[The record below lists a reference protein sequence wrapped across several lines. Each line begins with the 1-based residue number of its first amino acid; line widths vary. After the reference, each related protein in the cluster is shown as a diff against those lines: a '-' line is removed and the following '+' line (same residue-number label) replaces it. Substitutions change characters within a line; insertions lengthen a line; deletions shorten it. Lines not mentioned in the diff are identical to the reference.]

1 MSFQI
6 ALGPRERKS
15 PFFDSTVADGVT
27 HFTIYNHMF
36 MPTSYGD
43 PDAEYRRLLEKV
55 AMWDVAVQRQVQ
67 ISGDDAE
74 RLVRYL
80 TPRDLK
86 DCPVGR
92 GMYVPLC
99 DHYGRL
105 INDPILLRLARDKF
119 WLSIADSDVLLW
131 VRAVA
136 AEGGFDVSVE
146 EPDVSPLAIQGPN
159 AEAVAVDLLGE
170 WVRELKYFQFR
181 ETTLDNIPLIA
192 GRSGWSK
199 QGGFEIYLR
208 DGSKGTELWDRV
220 KEIGAPYEI
229 GPGAPNQIE
238 RLESGLLSYGADN
251 LPDSDPFEVGLERMI
266 SLDRTDDFI
275 GKTALHCKAQQGL
288 KRKLV
293 GIVINGEPLVPN
305 EHPWPTNVDGKPA
318 GSVRA
323 ACYSPRREENIG
335 IALLAVQYSGLGMEL
350 EIESDGGLKSG
361 KIVPLPLVPPGTP
374 IPKGGQRIL

>member
-1 MSFQI
+1 MPFQI

-27 HFTIYNHMF
+27 HFTIYNHMY
-36 MPTSYGD
+36 MPVSYGD

-55 AMWDVAVQRQVQ
+55 AMWDVAVERQVQ
-67 ISGDDAE
+67 ISGVDAE

-99 DHYGRL
+99 DHDGRL
-105 INDPILLRLARDKF
+105 INDPVLLRLTKDKF
-119 WLSIADSDVLLW
+119 WLSIANSDVLLW

-136 AEGGFDVSVE
+136 AEGNFDVSVI

-170 WVRELKYFQFR
+170 WVRELKYFHFR
-181 ETTLDNIPLIA
+181 ETMLDNIPLIA

-199 QGGFEIYLR
+199 QGGFEFYLR
-208 DGSKGTELWDRV
+208 DGSKGAELWDRV

-229 GPGAPNQIE
+229 GPGAPNPIE
-238 RLESGLLSYGADN
+238 RLESGLLSYRVDT
-251 LPDSDPFEVGLERMI
+251 LPDSDPFEVGLNKMI
-266 SLDRTDDFI
+266 SLDRTDKFI
-275 GKTALHCKAQQGL
+275 GKTALRRKAEQGSS
-288 KRKLV
+288 RKLV

-305 EHPWPTNVDGKPA
+305 EHPWPTNVDGKPV

-323 ACYSPRREENIG
+323 ACFSPRRRENIG
-335 IALLAVQYSGLGMEL
+335 IALLSVQYSGLGIKL
-350 EIESDGGLKSG
+350 EIESDSGLKFG
-361 KIVPLPLVPPGTP
+361 EIVPLPLVPPGTP
-374 IPKGGQRIL
+374 IPNDG

>member
-1 MSFQI
+1 MPFQI

-15 PFFDSTVADGVT
+15 PFFDCTVADGVT
-27 HFTIYNHMF
+27 HFTIYNHMV
-36 MPTSYGD
+36 MPVSYGD

-55 AMWDVAVQRQVQ
+55 AMWDVAVERQVQ
-67 ISGDDAE
+67 ISGVDAE

-99 DHYGRL
+99 DHDGRL
-105 INDPILLRLARDKF
+105 INDPVILRLAEDKF
-119 WLSIADSDVLLW
+119 WLSIANSDVLLW

-136 AEGGFDVSVE
+136 AEGNFDVSVI

-170 WVRELKYFQFR
+170 WVRELKYFHFR
-181 ETTLDNIPLIA
+181 ETMLDNIPLIA

-199 QGGFEIYLR
+199 QGGFEFYLR
-208 DGSKGTELWDRV
+208 DGSKGAELWDRV

-229 GPGAPNQIE
+229 GPGAPNPIE
-238 RLESGLLSYGADN
+238 RLESGLLSYGVDT
-251 LPDSDPFEVGLERMI
+251 LPDSDPFEVGLNKMI
-266 SLDRTDDFI
+266 SLDRTDKFI
-275 GKTALHCKAQQGL
+275 GKTALRRKAEQGL
-288 KRKLV
+288 TRKLV

-305 EHPWPTNVDGKPA
+305 EHPWPTNVDGKPV

-323 ACYSPRREENIG
+323 ACYSPRRRENIG
-335 IALLAVQYSGLGMEL
+335 IALLSVLYSGLGIKL
-350 EIESDGGLKSG
+350 QIESDSGLKFG
-361 KIVPLPLVPPGTP
+361 EIVPLPLVPPGTP
-374 IPKGGQRIL
+374 IPNDG

>member
-6 ALGPRERKS
+6 ALGPGERKS

-27 HFTIYNHMF
+27 HFTIYNHMY
-36 MPTSYGD
+36 MPVSYGD

-55 AMWDVAVQRQVQ
+55 AMWDVAVERQVQ
-67 ISGDDAE
+67 ISGVDAE

-99 DHYGRL
+99 DHDGRL
-105 INDPILLRLARDKF
+105 INDPVILRLAEDKF
-119 WLSIADSDVLLW
+119 WLSIANSDVLLW

-136 AEGGFDVSVE
+136 AEGHFDVSVI

-170 WVRELKYFQFR
+170 WVRELKYFHFR
-181 ETTLDNIPLIA
+181 ETMLDNIPLIA

-199 QGGFEIYLR
+199 QGGFEFYLR
-208 DGSKGTELWDRV
+208 DGSKGAELWDRV

-229 GPGAPNQIE
+229 GPGAPNPIE
-238 RLESGLLSYGADN
+238 RLESGLLSYRVDT
-251 LPDSDPFEVGLERMI
+251 LPDSDPFEVGLNKMI
-266 SLDRTDDFI
+266 SLDRTDKFI
-275 GKTALHCKAQQGL
+275 GKTALRRKAEQGSS
-288 KRKLV
+288 RKLV

-305 EHPWPTNVDGKPA
+305 EHPWPTNVDGKPV

-323 ACYSPRREENIG
+323 ACYSPRRRENIG
-335 IALLAVQYSGLGMEL
+335 IALLSVQYSGLGIKL
-350 EIESDGGLKSG
+350 QIESDSGLKFG
-361 KIVPLPLVPPGTP
+361 EIVPLPLVPPGTP
-374 IPKGGQRIL
+374 IPNDG

>member
-1 MSFQI
+1 MPFQI

-15 PFFDSTVADGVT
+15 PFFDSTVADGAT

-36 MPTSYGD
+36 MPVSYGD

-55 AMWDVAVQRQVQ
+55 AMWDVAVERQVQ
-67 ISGDDAE
+67 ISGVDAE

-99 DHYGRL
+99 DHDGRL
-105 INDPILLRLARDKF
+105 INDPVLLRLAEDKF
-119 WLSIADSDVLLW
+119 WLSIANSDVLLW

-136 AEGGFDVSVE
+136 AEGNFDVSVI

-170 WVRELKYFQFR
+170 WVRELKYFHFR
-181 ETTLDNIPLIA
+181 ETMLDNIPLIA

-199 QGGFEIYLR
+199 QGGFEFYLR
-208 DGSKGTELWDRV
+208 DGSKGAELWDRV

-229 GPGAPNQIE
+229 GPGAPNPIE
-238 RLESGLLSYGADN
+238 RLESGLLSYRVDT
-251 LPDSDPFEVGLERMI
+251 LPDSDPFEVGLNKMI
-266 SLDRTDDFI
+266 SLDRTDKFI
-275 GKTALHCKAQQGL
+275 GKTALRRKAEQGSS
-288 KRKLV
+288 RKLV

-305 EHPWPTNVDGKPA
+305 EHPWPTNVDGKPV

-323 ACYSPRREENIG
+323 ACYSPRRRENIG
-335 IALLAVQYSGLGMEL
+335 IALLSVLYSGLGIKL
-350 EIESDGGLKSG
+350 QIESDSGLKFG
-361 KIVPLPLVPPGTP
+361 EIVPLPLVPPGTP
-374 IPKGGQRIL
+374 IPNDG

>member
-1 MSFQI
+1 MPFQI

-27 HFTIYNHMF
+27 HFTIYNHMY
-36 MPTSYGD
+36 MPVSYGD

-55 AMWDVAVQRQVQ
+55 AMWDVAVERQVQ
-67 ISGDDAE
+67 ISGVDAE

-99 DHYGRL
+99 DHDGRL
-105 INDPILLRLARDKF
+105 INDPVLLRLTKDKF
-119 WLSIADSDVLLW
+119 WLSIANSDVLLW

-136 AEGGFDVSVE
+136 AEGNFDVSVI

-159 AEAVAVDLLGE
+159 AEAVVVDLLGE
-170 WVRELKYFQFR
+170 WVRELKYFHFR
-181 ETTLDNIPLIA
+181 ETMLDNIPLIA

-199 QGGFEIYLR
+199 QGGFEFYLR
-208 DGSKGTELWDRV
+208 DGSKGAELWDRV
-220 KEIGAPYEI
+220 KEIGAPYGI
-229 GPGAPNQIE
+229 GPGAPNPIE
-238 RLESGLLSYGADN
+238 RLESGLLSYRVDT
-251 LPDSDPFEVGLERMI
+251 LPDSDPFEVGLNKMI
-266 SLDRTDDFI
+266 SLDRTDKFI
-275 GKTALHCKAQQGL
+275 GKTALRRKAEQGL
-288 KRKLV
+288 TRKLV

-305 EHPWPTNVDGKPA
+305 EHPWPTNVDGKPV

-323 ACYSPRREENIG
+323 ACYSPRRRENIG
-335 IALLAVQYSGLGMEL
+335 IALLSVLYSGLGIKL
-350 EIESDGGLKSG
+350 QIESDSGLKFG
-361 KIVPLPLVPPGTP
+361 EIVPLPLVPPGTP
-374 IPKGGQRIL
+374 IPNDG

>member
-1 MSFQI
+1 MPFQI

-27 HFTIYNHMF
+27 HFTIYNHMY
-36 MPTSYGD
+36 MPVSYGD

-55 AMWDVAVQRQVQ
+55 AMWDVAVERQVQ
-67 ISGDDAE
+67 ISGVDAE

-99 DHYGRL
+99 DHDGRL
-105 INDPILLRLARDKF
+105 INDPVILRLAEDKF
-119 WLSIADSDVLLW
+119 WLSIANSDVLLW

-136 AEGGFDVSVE
+136 AEGNFDVSAI

-170 WVRELKYFQFR
+170 WVRELKYFHFR
-181 ETTLDNIPLIA
+181 ETMLDNIPLIA

-199 QGGFEIYLR
+199 QGGFEFYLR
-208 DGSKGTELWDRV
+208 DGSKGAELWDRV

-229 GPGAPNQIE
+229 GPGAPNPIE
-238 RLESGLLSYGADN
+238 RLESGLLSYRVDT
-251 LPDSDPFEVGLERMI
+251 LPDSDPFEVGLNKMI
-266 SLDRTDDFI
+266 SLDRTDKFI
-275 GKTALHCKAQQGL
+275 GKTALRRKAEQGSS
-288 KRKLV
+288 RKLV

-305 EHPWPTNVDGKPA
+305 EHPWPTNVDGKPV

-323 ACYSPRREENIG
+323 ACYSPRRRENIG
-335 IALLAVQYSGLGMEL
+335 IALLSVLYSGLGIKL
-350 EIESDGGLKSG
+350 EIESDSGLKFG
-361 KIVPLPLVPPGTP
+361 EIVPLPLVPPGTP
-374 IPKGGQRIL
+374 IPNDG

>member
-27 HFTIYNHMF
+27 HFTIYNHMY
-36 MPTSYGD
+36 MPVSYGD
-43 PDAEYRRLLEKV
+43 HDAEYRRLLEKV
-55 AMWDVAVQRQVQ
+55 AMWDVAVERQVQ
-67 ISGDDAE
+67 ISGADAE

-99 DHYGRL
+99 DHDGRL
-105 INDPILLRLARDKF
+105 INDPVILRLAEDKF
-119 WLSIADSDVLLW
+119 WLSIANSDVLLW

-136 AEGGFDVSVE
+136 AEGNFDVSVI

-170 WVRELKYFQFR
+170 WVRELKYFHFR
-181 ETTLDNIPLIA
+181 ESMLDNIPLIA

-199 QGGFEIYLR
+199 QGGFEFYLR
-208 DGSKGTELWDRV
+208 DGSKGAELWDRV

-229 GPGAPNQIE
+229 GPGAPNPIE
-238 RLESGLLSYGADN
+238 RLESGLLSYGVDT
-251 LPDSDPFEVGLERMI
+251 LPDSDPFEVGLNKMI
-266 SLDRTDDFI
+266 SLDRTDQFI
-275 GKTALHCKAQQGL
+275 GKTALRRKAEQGL
-288 KRKLV
+288 TRKLV

-323 ACYSPRREENIG
+323 ACYSPRRRENIG
-335 IALLAVQYSGLGMEL
+335 IALLSVLYSGLGIKL
-350 EIESDGGLKSG
+350 QIESDSGLKFG
-361 KIVPLPLVPPGTP
+361 EIVPLPLVPPGTP
-374 IPKGGQRIL
+374 IPNDG

>member
-1 MSFQI
+1 MPFQI

-27 HFTIYNHMF
+27 HFTIYNHMY
-36 MPTSYGD
+36 MPVSYGD

-55 AMWDVAVQRQVQ
+55 AMWDVAVERQVQ
-67 ISGDDAE
+67 ISGADAE

-99 DHYGRL
+99 DHDGRL
-105 INDPILLRLARDKF
+105 INDPVLLRLAEDKF
-119 WLSIADSDVLLW
+119 WLSIANSDVLLW

-136 AEGGFDVSVE
+136 AEGNFDVSVI

-170 WVRELKYFQFR
+170 WVRELKYFHFR
-181 ETTLDNIPLIA
+181 ETMLDNIPLIA

-199 QGGFEIYLR
+199 QGGFEFYLR
-208 DGSKGTELWDRV
+208 DGSKGAELWDRV

-229 GPGAPNQIE
+229 GPGAPNPIE
-238 RLESGLLSYGADN
+238 RLESGLLSYGVDT
-251 LPDSDPFEVGLERMI
+251 LPDSDPFEVGLNKMI
-266 SLDRTDDFI
+266 SLDRTDKFI
-275 GKTALHCKAQQGL
+275 GKTALRRKAEQGSS
-288 KRKLV
+288 RKLV

-305 EHPWPTNVDGKPA
+305 EHPWPTNVDGKPV

-323 ACYSPRREENIG
+323 ACYSPRRRENIG
-335 IALLAVQYSGLGMEL
+335 IALLSVLYSGLGIKL
-350 EIESDGGLKSG
+350 QIESDSGLKFG
-361 KIVPLPLVPPGTP
+361 EIVPLPLVPPGTP
-374 IPKGGQRIL
+374 IPNDG

>member
-1 MSFQI
+1 MPFQI

-36 MPTSYGD
+36 MPVSYGD

-55 AMWDVAVQRQVQ
+55 AMWDVAVERQVQ
-67 ISGDDAE
+67 ISGADAE

-99 DHYGRL
+99 DHDGRL
-105 INDPILLRLARDKF
+105 INDPVILRLAEDKF
-119 WLSIADSDVLLW
+119 WLSIANSDVLLW

-136 AEGGFDVSVE
+136 AEGNFDVSVI

-170 WVRELKYFQFR
+170 WVRELKYFHFR
-181 ETTLDNIPLIA
+181 ETMLDNIPLIA

-199 QGGFEIYLR
+199 QGGFEFYLR
-208 DGSKGTELWDRV
+208 DGSKGAELWDRV

-229 GPGAPNQIE
+229 GPGAPNRIE
-238 RLESGLLSYGADN
+238 RLESGLLSYGVDT
-251 LPDSDPFEVGLERMI
+251 LPDSDPFEVGLNKMI
-266 SLDRTDDFI
+266 SLDRTDKFI
-275 GKTALHCKAQQGL
+275 GKTALRRKAEQGSS
-288 KRKLV
+288 RKLV

-305 EHPWPTNVDGKPA
+305 EHPWPTNVDGKPV

-323 ACYSPRREENIG
+323 ACYSPRRRENIG
-335 IALLAVQYSGLGMEL
+335 IALLSVLYSGLGIKL
-350 EIESDGGLKSG
+350 QIESDSGLKFG
-361 KIVPLPLVPPGTP
+361 EIVPLPLVPPGTP
-374 IPKGGQRIL
+374 IPNDG

>member
-1 MSFQI
+1 MPFQI

-27 HFTIYNHMF
+27 HFTIYNHMY
-36 MPTSYGD
+36 MPVSYGD

-55 AMWDVAVQRQVQ
+55 AMWDVAVERQVQ
-67 ISGDDAE
+67 ISGVDAE

-80 TPRDLK
+80 IPRDLK

-99 DHYGRL
+99 DHDGRL
-105 INDPILLRLARDKF
+105 INDPVILRLAEDKF
-119 WLSIADSDVLLW
+119 WLSIANSDVLLW

-136 AEGGFDVSVE
+136 AEGNFDVSVI

-170 WVRELKYFQFR
+170 WVRELKYFHFR
-181 ETTLDNIPLIA
+181 ETMLDNIPLIA

-199 QGGFEIYLR
+199 QGGFEFYLR
-208 DGSKGTELWDRV
+208 DGSKGAELWDRV

-229 GPGAPNQIE
+229 GPGAPNPIE
-238 RLESGLLSYGADN
+238 RLESGLLSYRVDT
-251 LPDSDPFEVGLERMI
+251 LPDSDPFEVGLNKMI
-266 SLDRTDDFI
+266 SLDRTDKFI
-275 GKTALHCKAQQGL
+275 GKTALRRKAEQGL
-288 KRKLV
+288 TRKLV

-305 EHPWPTNVDGKPA
+305 EHPWPTNVDGKPV

-323 ACYSPRREENIG
+323 ACYSPRRRENIG
-335 IALLAVQYSGLGMEL
+335 IALLSVLYSGLGIKL
-350 EIESDGGLKSG
+350 QIESDSGLKFG
-361 KIVPLPLVPPGTP
+361 EIVPLPLVPPGTP
-374 IPKGGQRIL
+374 IPNDG

>member
-27 HFTIYNHMF
+27 HFTIYNHMY
-36 MPTSYGD
+36 MPVSYGD

-55 AMWDVAVQRQVQ
+55 AMWDVAVERQVQ
-67 ISGDDAE
+67 ISGVDAE

-80 TPRDLK
+80 IPRDLK

-99 DHYGRL
+99 DHDGRL
-105 INDPILLRLARDKF
+105 INDPVILRLAEDKF
-119 WLSIADSDVLLW
+119 WLSIANSDVLLW

-136 AEGGFDVSVE
+136 AEGHFDVSVI

-170 WVRELKYFQFR
+170 WVRELKYFHFR
-181 ETTLDNIPLIA
+181 ETMLDNIPLIA

-199 QGGFEIYLR
+199 QGGFEFYLR
-208 DGSKGTELWDRV
+208 DGSKGAELWDRV

-229 GPGAPNQIE
+229 GPGAPNPIE
-238 RLESGLLSYGADN
+238 RLESGLLSYGVDT
-251 LPDSDPFEVGLERMI
+251 LPDSDPFEVGLNKMI
-266 SLDRTDDFI
+266 SLDRTDQFI
-275 GKTALHCKAQQGL
+275 GKTALRRKAEQGL
-288 KRKLV
+288 TRKLV

-305 EHPWPTNVDGKPA
+305 EHPWPTNVDGKPV

-323 ACYSPRREENIG
+323 ACYSPRRRENIG
-335 IALLAVQYSGLGMEL
+335 IALLSVLYSGLGIKL
-350 EIESDGGLKSG
+350 EIESDSGLKFG
-361 KIVPLPLVPPGTP
+361 EIVPLPLVPPGTP
-374 IPKGGQRIL
+374 IPNDG

>member
-1 MSFQI
+1 MPFQI

-27 HFTIYNHMF
+27 HFTIYNHMY
-36 MPTSYGD
+36 MPVSYGD

-55 AMWDVAVQRQVQ
+55 AMWDVAVERQVQ
-67 ISGDDAE
+67 ISGADAE

-99 DHYGRL
+99 DHDGRL
-105 INDPILLRLARDKF
+105 INDPVILRLAEDKF
-119 WLSIADSDVLLW
+119 WLSIANSDVLLW

-136 AEGGFDVSVE
+136 AEGNFDVSVI

-170 WVRELKYFQFR
+170 WVRELKYFHFR
-181 ETTLDNIPLIA
+181 ETMLDNIPLIA

-199 QGGFEIYLR
+199 QGGFEFYLR
-208 DGSKGTELWDRV
+208 DGSKGAELWDRV

-229 GPGAPNQIE
+229 GPGAPNPIE
-238 RLESGLLSYGADN
+238 RLESGLLSYRVDT
-251 LPDSDPFEVGLERMI
+251 LPDSDPFEVGLNKMI
-266 SLDRTDDFI
+266 SLDRTDKFI
-275 GKTALHCKAQQGL
+275 GKTALRRKAEQGL
-288 KRKLV
+288 TRKLV

-305 EHPWPTNVDGKPA
+305 EHPWPTNVDGKPV

-323 ACYSPRREENIG
+323 ACYSPRRRENIG
-335 IALLAVQYSGLGMEL
+335 IALLSVQYSGLGIKL
-350 EIESDGGLKSG
+350 QIESDSGLKFG
-361 KIVPLPLVPPGTP
+361 EIVPLPLVPPGTP
-374 IPKGGQRIL
+374 IPNDG

>member
-1 MSFQI
+1 MNVN
-6 ALGPRERKS
+6 L

-80 TPRDLK
+80 IPRDLK

-105 INDPILLRLARDKF
+105 INDPILLRLAKDKF

-131 VRAVA
+131 VQAVA
-136 AEGGFDVSVE
+136 AEGDFDVSVE

-208 DGSKGTELWDRV
+208 DGSRGAELWDRV

-251 LPDSDPFEVGLERMI
+251 LPDSDPFEVGLGRLI
-266 SLDRTDDFI
+266 SLDRTDNFI
-275 GKTALHCKAQQGL
+275 GKTALHCKAEQGP

-293 GIVINGEPLVPN
+293 GIIINDEPILPN
-305 EHPWPTNVDGKPA
+305 EHPGLRMSMGNPPA
-318 GSVRA
+318 RFAQPAIHPGGRRTLALHFLPYSILILERNWRLRVMAVSNPVRLFPCRWSHPEHQFPRA
-323 ACYSPRREENIG
+323 AKEYFSLILCY
-335 IALLAVQYSGLGMEL
+335 
-350 EIESDGGLKSG
+350 
-361 KIVPLPLVPPGTP
+361 
-374 IPKGGQRIL
+374 

>member
-1 MSFQI
+1 MPFQI

-27 HFTIYNHMF
+27 HFTIYNHMY
-36 MPTSYGD
+36 MPVSYGD

-55 AMWDVAVQRQVQ
+55 AMWDVAVERQVQ
-67 ISGDDAE
+67 ISGADAE

-99 DHYGRL
+99 DHDGRL
-105 INDPILLRLARDKF
+105 INDPILLRLAEDKF
-119 WLSIADSDVLLW
+119 WLSIANSDVLLW

-136 AEGGFDVSVE
+136 TEGNFDVSVI

-170 WVRELKYFQFR
+170 WVRELKYFHFR
-181 ETTLDNIPLIA
+181 ETMLDNIPLIA

-199 QGGFEIYLR
+199 QGGFEFYLR
-208 DGSKGTELWDRV
+208 DGSKGAELWDRV

-229 GPGAPNQIE
+229 GPGAPNPIE
-238 RLESGLLSYGADN
+238 RLESGLLSYRVDT
-251 LPDSDPFEVGLERMI
+251 LPDSDPFEVGLNKMI
-266 SLDRTDDFI
+266 SLDRTDQFI
-275 GKTALHCKAQQGL
+275 GKTALRRKAEQGL
-288 KRKLV
+288 TRKLV

-305 EHPWPTNVDGKPA
+305 EHPWPTNVDGKPV

-323 ACYSPRREENIG
+323 ACYSPRRRENIG
-335 IALLAVQYSGLGMEL
+335 IALLSVLYSGLGIKL
-350 EIESDGGLKSG
+350 QIESDSGLKFG
-361 KIVPLPLVPPGTP
+361 EIVPLPLVPPGTP
-374 IPKGGQRIL
+374 IPNDG

>member
-1 MSFQI
+1 MPFQI

-27 HFTIYNHMF
+27 HFTIYNHMY
-36 MPTSYGD
+36 MPVSYGD

-55 AMWDVAVQRQVQ
+55 AMWDVAVERQVQ
-67 ISGDDAE
+67 ISGADAE

-99 DHYGRL
+99 DHDGRL
-105 INDPILLRLARDKF
+105 INDPVMLRLAEDKF
-119 WLSIADSDVLLW
+119 WLSIANSDVLLW

-136 AEGGFDVSVE
+136 AEGNFDVSVI

-170 WVRELKYFQFR
+170 WVRELKYFHFR
-181 ETTLDNIPLIA
+181 ETMLDNIPLIA

-199 QGGFEIYLR
+199 QGGFEFYLR
-208 DGSKGTELWDRV
+208 DGSKGAELWDRV

-229 GPGAPNQIE
+229 GPGAPNPIE
-238 RLESGLLSYGADN
+238 RLESGLLSYGADT
-251 LPDSDPFEVGLERMI
+251 LPDSDPFEVGLNKMI
-266 SLDRTDDFI
+266 SLDRTDKFI
-275 GKTALHCKAQQGL
+275 GKTALRRKAEQGSS
-288 KRKLV
+288 RKLV

-305 EHPWPTNVDGKPA
+305 EHPWPTNVDGKPV

-323 ACYSPRREENIG
+323 ACFSPRRRENIG
-335 IALLAVQYSGLGMEL
+335 IALLSVQYSGLGIKL
-350 EIESDGGLKSG
+350 QIESDCGLKFG
-361 KIVPLPLVPPGTP
+361 EIVPLPLVPPGTP
-374 IPKGGQRIL
+374 IPNDG

>member
-27 HFTIYNHMF
+27 HFTIYNHMY
-36 MPTSYGD
+36 MPVSYGD

-55 AMWDVAVQRQVQ
+55 AMWDVAVERQVQ
-67 ISGDDAE
+67 ISGVDAE

-99 DHYGRL
+99 DHDGRL
-105 INDPILLRLARDKF
+105 INDPVILRLAEDKF
-119 WLSIADSDVLLW
+119 WLSIANSDVLLW

-136 AEGGFDVSVE
+136 AEGNFDVSVI

-170 WVRELKYFQFR
+170 WVRELKYFHFR
-181 ETTLDNIPLIA
+181 ETMLDNIPLIA

-199 QGGFEIYLR
+199 QGGFEFYLR
-208 DGSKGTELWDRV
+208 DGSKGAELWDRV
-220 KEIGAPYEI
+220 KGIGAPYKI
-229 GPGAPNQIE
+229 GPGAPNPIE
-238 RLESGLLSYGADN
+238 RLESGLLSYRVDT
-251 LPDSDPFEVGLERMI
+251 LPDSDPFEVGLNKMI
-266 SLDRTDDFI
+266 SLDRTDKFI
-275 GKTALHCKAQQGL
+275 GKTALRRKAEQGL
-288 KRKLV
+288 TRKLV

-305 EHPWPTNVDGKPA
+305 EHPWPTNVDGKPV

-323 ACYSPRREENIG
+323 ACYSPRRRENIG
-335 IALLAVQYSGLGMEL
+335 IALLSVLYSGLGIKL
-350 EIESDGGLKSG
+350 QIESDSGLKFG
-361 KIVPLPLVPPGTP
+361 EIVPLPLVPPGTP
-374 IPKGGQRIL
+374 IPNDG

>member
-1 MSFQI
+1 MPFQI

-15 PFFDSTVADGVT
+15 PFFDCTVADCVT
-27 HFTIYNHMF
+27 HFTIYNHMV
-36 MPTSYGD
+36 MPVSYGD

-55 AMWDVAVQRQVQ
+55 AMWDVAVERQVQ
-67 ISGDDAE
+67 ISGADAE

-99 DHYGRL
+99 DHDGRL
-105 INDPILLRLARDKF
+105 INDPVILRLAEDKF
-119 WLSIADSDVLLW
+119 WLSIANSDVLLW

-136 AEGGFDVSVE
+136 AEGNFNVSVI

-170 WVRELKYFQFR
+170 WVRELKYFHFR
-181 ETTLDNIPLIA
+181 ETMLDNIPLIA

-199 QGGFEIYLR
+199 QGGFEFYLR
-208 DGSKGTELWDRV
+208 DGSKGAELWDRV

-229 GPGAPNQIE
+229 GPGAPNPIE
-238 RLESGLLSYGADN
+238 RLESGLLSYGVDT
-251 LPDSDPFEVGLERMI
+251 LPDSDPFEVGLNKMI
-266 SLDRTDDFI
+266 SLDRTDKFI
-275 GKTALHCKAQQGL
+275 GKTALRRKAEQGL
-288 KRKLV
+288 TRKLV

-305 EHPWPTNVDGKPA
+305 EHPWPTNVDGKPV

-323 ACYSPRREENIG
+323 ACYSPRRRENIG
-335 IALLAVQYSGLGMEL
+335 IALLSVLYSGLGIKL
-350 EIESDGGLKSG
+350 QIESDSGLKFG
-361 KIVPLPLVPPGTP
+361 EIVPLPLVPPGTP
-374 IPKGGQRIL
+374 IPNDG

>member
-27 HFTIYNHMF
+27 HFTIYNHMY
-36 MPTSYGD
+36 MPVSYGD
-43 PDAEYRRLLEKV
+43 HDAEYRRLLEKV
-55 AMWDVAVQRQVQ
+55 AMWDVAVERQVQ
-67 ISGDDAE
+67 ISGADAE

-99 DHYGRL
+99 DHDGRL
-105 INDPILLRLARDKF
+105 INDPVILRLAEDKF
-119 WLSIADSDVLLW
+119 WLSIANSDVLLW

-136 AEGGFDVSVE
+136 AEGNFDVSVI

-170 WVRELKYFQFR
+170 WVRELKYFHFR
-181 ETTLDNIPLIA
+181 ETMLDNIPLIA

-199 QGGFEIYLR
+199 QGGFEFYLR
-208 DGSKGTELWDRV
+208 DGSKGAELWDRV

-229 GPGAPNQIE
+229 GPGAPNPIE
-238 RLESGLLSYGADN
+238 RLESGLLSYGVDT
-251 LPDSDPFEVGLERMI
+251 LPDSDPFEVGLNKMI
-266 SLDRTDDFI
+266 SLDRTDQFI
-275 GKTALHCKAQQGL
+275 GKTALRRKAEQGL
-288 KRKLV
+288 TRKLV

-305 EHPWPTNVDGKPA
+305 EHPWPTNVDGKPV

-323 ACYSPRREENIG
+323 ACYSPRRRENIG
-335 IALLAVQYSGLGMEL
+335 IALLSVLYSGLGIKL
-350 EIESDGGLKSG
+350 QIESDSGLKFG
-361 KIVPLPLVPPGTP
+361 EIVPLPLVPPGTP
-374 IPKGGQRIL
+374 IPNDG

>member
-27 HFTIYNHMF
+27 HFTIYNHMY
-36 MPTSYGD
+36 MPVSYGD

-55 AMWDVAVQRQVQ
+55 AMWDVAVERQVQ
-67 ISGDDAE
+67 ISGVDAE

-99 DHYGRL
+99 DHDGRL
-105 INDPILLRLARDKF
+105 INDPVILRLAEDKF
-119 WLSIADSDVLLW
+119 WLSIANSDVLLW

-136 AEGGFDVSVE
+136 AEGNFDVSVI

-170 WVRELKYFQFR
+170 WVRELKYFHFR
-181 ETTLDNIPLIA
+181 ETMLDNIPLIA

-199 QGGFEIYLR
+199 QGGFEFYLR
-208 DGSKGTELWDRV
+208 DGSKGAELWDRV

-229 GPGAPNQIE
+229 GPGAPNPIE
-238 RLESGLLSYGADN
+238 RLESGLLSYRVDT
-251 LPDSDPFEVGLERMI
+251 LPDSDPFEVGLNKMI
-266 SLDRTDDFI
+266 SLDRTDKFI
-275 GKTALHCKAQQGL
+275 GKTALRRKAEQGL
-288 KRKLV
+288 TRKLV

-305 EHPWPTNVDGKPA
+305 EHPWPTNVDGKPV

-323 ACYSPRREENIG
+323 ACYSPRRRENIG
-335 IALLAVQYSGLGMEL
+335 IALLSVQYSGLGIKL
-350 EIESDGGLKSG
+350 QIESDSGLKFG
-361 KIVPLPLVPPGTP
+361 EIVPLPLVPPGTP
-374 IPKGGQRIL
+374 IPNDG

>member
-1 MSFQI
+1 MPFQI

-36 MPTSYGD
+36 MPVSYGD

-55 AMWDVAVQRQVQ
+55 AMWDVAVERQVQ
-67 ISGDDAE
+67 ISGVDAE

-99 DHYGRL
+99 DHDGRL
-105 INDPILLRLARDKF
+105 INDPVILRLAEDKF
-119 WLSIADSDVLLW
+119 WLSIANSDVLLW

-136 AEGGFDVSVE
+136 AEGNFDVSVI

-170 WVRELKYFQFR
+170 WVRELKYFHFR
-181 ETTLDNIPLIA
+181 ETMLDNIPLIA

-199 QGGFEIYLR
+199 QGGFEFYLR
-208 DGSKGTELWDRV
+208 DGSKGAELWDRV

-229 GPGAPNQIE
+229 GPGAPNPIE
-238 RLESGLLSYGADN
+238 RLESGLLSYRVDT
-251 LPDSDPFEVGLERMI
+251 LPDSDPFEVGLNKMI
-266 SLDRTDDFI
+266 SLDRTDQFI
-275 GKTALHCKAQQGL
+275 GKTALRRKAEQGL
-288 KRKLV
+288 TRKLV

-305 EHPWPTNVDGKPA
+305 EHPWPTNVDGKPV

-323 ACYSPRREENIG
+323 ACYSPRRRENIG
-335 IALLAVQYSGLGMEL
+335 IALLSVLYSGLGIKL
-350 EIESDGGLKSG
+350 QIESDSGLKFG
-361 KIVPLPLVPPGTP
+361 EIVPLPLVPPGTP
-374 IPKGGQRIL
+374 IPNDG